1 MGYSLEERTKIITDF
16 ILSRIPEIIKQ
27 DLEQMLTEEL
37 EKPLEQIDLGLM
49 NEILNALDPPP
60 LSEQAKEEF
69 IQRMSEMLGIIK

>member
-69 IQRMSEMLGIIK
+69 IQRMSEMLGIIN

>member
-1 MGYSLEERTKIITDF
+1 
-16 ILSRIPEIIKQ
+16 
-27 DLEQMLTEEL
+27 MLTEEL

-69 IQRMSEMLGIIK
+69 IQRMSEMLGIIN